1 MEPKSIL
8 TSNPE
13 TANITIPLE
22 TINTFAEELKC
33 RTGSISDAPKLD
45 NNLDTPIK
53 SGEKSRKGGP
63 GRGRRAGQVPTRK
76 RFTHKKRKKSVPQS
90 TNCTESTTPVCS
102 TSTQVRF
109 ITVVVKTGL

>member
-33 RTGSISDAPKLD
+33 RTGSISDAPKLG

-53 SGEKSRKGGP
+53 SGEKYRKGGP
-63 GRGRRAGQVPTRK
+63 GRGRRAGQVPKRK
-76 RFTHKKRKKSVPQS
+76 RFTHKKRKKSEKRDFRSNRP
-90 TNCTESTTPVCS
+90 
-102 TSTQVRF
+102 
-109 ITVVVKTGL
+109 